1 MCDDL
6 ELAPRADAGFDVTR
20 NGCRRAER
28 GFARAPLAPTPRVA
42 GRESNFETAVKHA
55 ARLLRGARQPH
66 FAGLG
71 TDVDGMRAAVD
82 LAERCG
88 ASLDH
93 AHGETL
99 AAMNRVLQTRGWYA
113 TTLSEVRNRADH
125 IVLIGLDLEQRYE
138 NLVSRCLRP
147 AASLE
152 AARREGRRITALGPR
167 PAPAAA
173 LPAEHLRCAQE
184 DLVGALHALLG
195 LLKGTAPDARRVGS
209 LALTKL
215 AALAEA
221 LRAAQYVTLVFAPGA
236 LAAPREPALTLLCE
250 LVDELNRG
258 GRAALLPLGG
268 DDGAQ
273 TAQSTCAWLTG
284 YPLRLRLGRRLDY
297 QPQALAT
304 ARVLAQG
311 GADALLWIDAF
322 GTLGT
327 PPAGVSAARSVVLGA
342 AAPDTDCEV
351 FIPVG
356 TPGLDYA
363 ARLLRTDAVV
373 SLPLAAQRARD
384 LPAVAS
390 VLRALLAEMR

>member
-1 MCDDL
+1 MQ
-6 ELAPRADAGFDVTR
+6 LAARNDAGFDVTR
-20 NGCRRAER
+20 NGCRRAQR
-28 GFARAPLAPTPRVA
+28 GFARAPLAPTPRVG
-42 GRESNFETAVKHA
+42 GREASFASAVSHA
-55 ARLLRGARQPH
+55 ARLLRAARQPH

-71 TDVDGMRAAVD
+71 TDVDGMRAAID

-113 TTLSEVRNRADH
+113 TTLAEVRNRADH
-125 IVLIGLDLEQRYE
+125 IVLIGVDLEQRYE

-147 AASLE
+147 SASLE
-152 AARREGRRITALGPR
+152 TARLEGRRITALGPR

-173 LPAEHLRCAQE
+173 QPAEHLRCAPD
-184 DLVGALHALLG
+184 DLVGVLHALLG
-195 LLKGTAPDARRVGS
+195 LLKGAAPDVRRIGS
-209 LALTKL
+209 LPLTRL

-221 LRAAQYVTLVFAPGA
+221 LRAARYATLVFAPGT

-250 LVDELNRG
+250 LIDELNRG

-284 YPLRLRLGRRLDY
+284 YPLRLRVGTRLDY
-297 QPQALAT
+297 QPEALST
-304 ARVLAQG
+304 ARVFAEG

-322 GTLGT
+322 GTLGA
-327 PPAGVSAARSVVLGA
+327 PPAGTSGARSVILGA

-356 TPGLDYA
+356 TPGLDHA
-363 ARLLRTDAVV
+363 AQLLRTDAVV
-373 SLPLAAQRARD
+373 SLPLAAQRD
-384 LPAVAS
+384 SGLPSVAT